1 MTPRRPQGRLPVN
14 LHPGRIAIGYI
25 VVGLVWIYGSGFA
38 LRLPIFNGFTEA
50 IEIFKGT
57 GYVLVT
63 AAGLYVVLAR
73 RSRAIDTAQRELIAV
88 DEQRARLVAA
98 VEQSEEAVVITDL
111 SGTITY
117 VNPAF
122 QRVSGYTERE
132 LLGGNPNIV
141 RSGQHEPEFYAQL
154 WAALL
159 RGETWQG
166 RFINRNKE
174 GATYEADSV
183 ITPVRD
189 ARGVVVAYA
198 GLQHDTT
205 RERTLERYLA
215 EAGRLEAV
223 GQLAGGIAHDFNNLL
238 MIVLGHAEL
247 LSASDSLDDS
257 ACEDVQ
263 QIAHASQ
270 SAAALVRQLLAFSR
284 RQVLEPAV
292 VDLQLLVG
300 QLRPMIAGLL
310 GSAITLE
317 VKSGTAPS
325 AVLVDAGQLEQ
336 VIVNLAVTASDTG
349 SGMDA
354 ATRNRVFEPFFT
366 TKPQGRGTGLGLA
379 TAHGIVSQSGGFL
392 FVDSELGRG
401 STFTVY
407 LPHHDGTPA
416 PRSDNSP
423 DPMPRGTESI
433 LLVEDEKPVRAVIER
448 ALRQLGYTVL
458 VAHDGEEAARLAD
471 DNHPSLLIAD
481 VRLPGID
488 GPSLAAQIA
497 GNHPDLAVLFVSGY
511 ASEAMIENGS
521 LGTEAAFLAKPF
533 TSDDLGRQV
542 RALLDRPR
550 TSKTDLS
557 TSDCRSEPGSG
568 DPVELVRVR
577 TAATVRSMKSRDR
590 GHVRGRER
598 EVEDREILGYTSGRR

>member
-336 VIVNLAVTASDTG
+336 VIVNLAVNARDAMPTGGTFTMSVSNVNIGPTDDRPEPVRPGSYSVLTASDTG

-557 TSDCRSEPGSG
+557 TSD
-568 DPVELVRVR
+568 
-577 TAATVRSMKSRDR
+577 
-590 GHVRGRER
+590 
-598 EVEDREILGYTSGRR
+598 

>member
-132 LLGGNPNIV
+132 LLGGTPNIV

-336 VIVNLAVTASDTG
+336 VIVNLAVNARDAMPTGGTFTMSVSNVNIGPTDDRPEPVRPGSYSVLTASDTG

-557 TSDCRSEPGSG
+557 TSD
-568 DPVELVRVR
+568 
-577 TAATVRSMKSRDR
+577 
-590 GHVRGRER
+590 
-598 EVEDREILGYTSGRR
+598 